1 MTEKLTTRDL
11 IGTLIDLYSEQEY
24 LEMTEGDTTEVVKA
38 ITEMNAL
45 ISKKVDNIDYFM
57 VELSRRSGLIDGE
70 IDALNKEVK
79 RLRSKKKAIQRTN
92 DYFNKILLPMIV
104 DTCGNDGVF
113 ETDTTRYKAYL
124 TYGPIEI
131 TDEDLIDDDYKR
143 YKIEV
148 DKKKARAKAKDL
160 ADQGMGLSGFSIQ
173 KVKRIKRS

>member
-1 MTEKLTTRDL
+1 
-11 IGTLIDLYSEQEY
+11 
-24 LEMTEGDTTEVVKA
+24 
-38 ITEMNAL
+38 
-45 ISKKVDNIDYFM
+45 
-57 VELSRRSGLIDGE
+57 
-70 IDALNKEVK
+70 
-79 RLRSKKKAIQRTN
+79 
-92 DYFNKILLPMIV
+92 MIV

-131 TDEDLIDDDYKR
+131 TDEELIDDDYKR

-148 DKKKARAKAKDL
+148 DKKKARAKAIEL